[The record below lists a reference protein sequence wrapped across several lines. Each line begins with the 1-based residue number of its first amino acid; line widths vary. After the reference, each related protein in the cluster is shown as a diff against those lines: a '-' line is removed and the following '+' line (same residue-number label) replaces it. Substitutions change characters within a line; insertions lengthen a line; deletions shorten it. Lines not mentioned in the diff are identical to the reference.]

1 MPKYDYKTTMAGGE
15 NVFQTTCWIDI
26 RKARTSDQA
35 QRKAIVNDLLGKYWK
50 PVYCYLRRKGY
61 DNEKAKDLTQG
72 FFHEI
77 VLGQELIQKADQSI
91 GRFRKFLLT
100 SLEHY
105 VSNMYHKETAKKRM
119 PEGGF
124 VHFGEIDDFNDRNLS
139 TTATAE
145 EAFHYT
151 WASNLLDEA
160 IATVK
165 NECCSTGKEIHWGV
179 FEEKVLAPI
188 LNNAPVPSLTDICGK
203 YDIETTAMA
212 SNMLITVKRRFRA
225 VLKRQLQHFVNSES
239 EVRAE
244 FDDLLKIL
252 SKSCAR

>member
-1 MPKYDYKTTMAGGE
+1 MSKYYDKTTMGGDK
-15 NVFQTTCWIDI
+15 NVFQTTCWVDV
-26 RKARTSDQA
+26 RKARTDDET
-35 QRKAIVNDLLGKYWK
+35 QRKAIVNDLLRKYWK

-77 VLGQELIQKADQSI
+77 VLGQDLIQKADQSI
-91 GRFRKFLLT
+91 GRFRTFLLT

-105 VSNMYHKETAKKRM
+105 VSNVYHKETTKKRM

-124 VHFGEIDDFNDRNLS
+124 VHFNDIHEFDDRNLL

-151 WASNLLDEA
+151 WASNLLDEV
-160 IATVK
+160 ISNVK
-165 NECCSTGKEIHWGV
+165 KDCCSIGKGIHWKV

-188 LNNAPVPSLTDICGK
+188 LNNAPTPSLTEICSK
-203 YDIETTAMA
+203 HNIDSPSSA

-225 VLKRQLQHFVNSES
+225 VLKRQLQHFVSSEA
-239 EVRAE
+239 EITAE

-252 SKSCAR
+252 SKSRAR

>member
-1 MPKYDYKTTMAGGE
+1 MGGSE
-15 NVFQTTCWIDI
+15 NVFQTTCWIDV
-26 RKARTSDQA
+26 RKVRTSDEA

-91 GRFRKFLLT
+91 GRFRTFLLA

-105 VSNMYHKETAKKRM
+105 VANMYRKETAKKRM
-119 PEGGF
+119 PEGGV
-124 VHFGEIDDFNDRNLS
+124 VHFGDIDDFNDRNVS

-160 IATVK
+160 ISTVK
-165 NECCSTGKEIHWGV
+165 NECCGTGKEGHWRV

-188 LNNAPVPSLTDICGK
+188 LNNTPVPSLTQICGK
-203 YDIETTAMA
+203 YDIDSPAMA
-212 SNMLITVKRRFRA
+212 SNMLITVKRRFKA
-225 VLKRQLQHFVNSES
+225 VLRRQLHHFVSSEA
-239 EVRAE
+239 EVVDE
-244 FDDLLKIL
+244 FNDLLEIL